1 MYRIIGIL
9 LASLLA
15 LCGVEAMAAPTS
27 SQERCSLTLDSAP
40 AASALASLAGW
51 HCPAEFSVEPERFQV
66 LRIDL
71 SSTPDRGSLK
81 HAISRKADFSSL
93 TFVTVD
99 QAGAIRM
106 TRSVFADGQ
115 QAFLDRQFS
124 LPVPVITDQTQTF
137 YAIMEGGTETMPLD
151 YLRLEHRLP
160 GSSAE
165 DRNVLLVFALVIGVL
180 LMPMLIDAGVYHVLR
195 ERFSLFH
202 IAMIGSTLVHLV
214 TVSGLNIPLFALDLP
229 TSRMLGVASFGGIL
243 IAANL
248 FTGAF
253 LEHEYLPRN
262 AAKIFRLQAA
272 LVALATLLHSPHLP
286 ALGSL
291 PATVFY
297 VACFATSPYFVWAT
311 WQAWRKGSRSA
322 RFLAIGFAP
331 LVIVGLIRTVS
342 HLVPGMPTYDAGALF
357 LLGVVLE
364 VVATTF
370 GVADR
375 FLVLRHERDKVKA
388 EAEGLAQQARHDP
401 LTGVLN
407 RRAMTDDFAGLVAKG
422 YTSVALLDLDRFK
435 SINDEFGHAMG
446 DEVLKASAQA
456 LSGDAEARVVRM
468 GGEEFLLLL
477 RGPDAR
483 QRAEARRRAIT
494 ARILAEIDGLDRPV
508 TASMGFLDFSAVI
521 GESEIDFA
529 TIYSRAD
536 QLLYSAK
543 CDGRNRMVHERLEL
557 FQPQVDQR
565 GAAAA

>member
-1 MYRIIGIL
+1 MNRIIGIL

-15 LCGVEAMAAPTS
+15 LCGVEAIAAPTS
-27 SQERCSLTLDSAP
+27 SQERCSLTFDKAP
-40 AASALASLAGW
+40 TASALASLAGW

-71 SSTPDRGSLK
+71 SSTTDRGSLK
-81 HAISRKADFSSL
+81 YAISRKADFSSL

-99 QAGAIRM
+99 QGGAIRM

-151 YLRLEHRLP
+151 YLRLEDRVP

-229 TSRMLGVASFGGIL
+229 TSRMLGVASFGGIV

-253 LEHEYLPRN
+253 LEREYLPRN
-262 AAKIFRLQAA
+262 AAQVFRLQAA

-407 RRAMTDDFAGLVAKG
+407 RRAMTDDFAGLVAQG

-477 RGPDAR
+477 RGTDAR

-494 ARILAEIDGLDRPV
+494 VRILAEIDGLDRPI